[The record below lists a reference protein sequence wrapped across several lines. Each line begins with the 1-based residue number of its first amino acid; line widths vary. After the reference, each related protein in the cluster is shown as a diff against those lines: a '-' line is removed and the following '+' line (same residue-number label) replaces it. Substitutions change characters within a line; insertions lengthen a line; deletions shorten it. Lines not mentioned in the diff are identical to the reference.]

1 LSYHLQHIARIIHA
15 ATLPVD
21 DRLITHLLTDSRK
34 LIFPESTLFFA
45 IEGPRRD
52 GHDYIHEL
60 YERGLRC
67 FVTKRGIV
75 DVAKYVDASFL
86 EVEHV
91 LGALQT
97 LAGYHRKQF
106 AIPVIGITGS
116 NGKTIVKEWLYQLM
130 HQDKQIVRSPRSY
143 NSQIGVPLSV
153 WQIAPV
159 HELAIFEAGISQKDE
174 MAQLRAV
181 MQPTIGVWTNIGA
194 AHNEGFTGEREK
206 ALEKAQLFS
215 EVDTL
220 VFCREAIAPHCMP
233 DGKDKDLFKK
243 GIKFFSWSRTEHAD
257 LMIRS
262 EETAQTKTQIIAVF
276 QQKELQITI
285 PFSDRISIDNAITCW
300 CVLLL
305 QGYEQVLIQQ
315 RMLSLEAVDMRMQL
329 KKAVN
334 NCYLLNDSY
343 SNDTASLE
351 LALDFLMQQA
361 GKNKTTIILSDILQ
375 SGQSAK
381 ELYPFIVQQLCNR
394 GVNRLIGIGSII
406 TAHRSIIETTIR
418 EISGAILQTS
428 FYESTEQFLQTASL
442 NQFKEEYILLKGA
455 RVFSF
460 ERISQWLEQKVHQTV
475 MEVNL
480 TAMVHNLKA
489 YQQHLQPSTKL
500 MAMVKAFSYG
510 SGTAEVARILQFHK
524 VDYLA
529 VAYADEGVELRKAGI
544 SLPIMVMNVDEA
556 GFDAMIQYDL
566 EPEIYSFSIYHS
578 FHQFLDKQAIQQY
591 PVHVKFNTGMNRLGF
606 EIHEAE
612 TLATQLQKNG
622 TMVVKSL
629 LSHLAGSE
637 NSSLDGFTKQ
647 QVDRFSQACLQ
658 MQQVLGYSFIKHIA
672 NSAGIFRHPEY
683 QFDMVRL
690 GIGLYGVDSANEN
703 QLLLEQ
709 VVTLKSTIAQIRL
722 VKAGET
728 VGYNRN
734 GVLTRDSR
742 VATIRIGYADG
753 YNRKLGNGSGSMF
766 LKGKRAPVL
775 GNVCMDMAM
784 IDVTDIPDAM
794 EGDEVEVF
802 GKQVTIQELAAIT
815 GTIAYEIMTSISQRV
830 KRVYVEE

>member
-1 LSYHLQHIARIIHA
+1 MPYHLQHIARIIHA
-15 ATLPVD
+15 TTLPVD

-34 LIFPESTLFFA
+34 LVFPESTLFFA

-67 FVTKRGIV
+67 FVIKQGVFDTT
-75 DVAKYVDASFL
+75 KYVDASFL

-91 LGALQT
+91 LEALQA
-97 LAGYHRKQF
+97 LAAYHRQQF
-106 AIPVIGITGS
+106 SIPVIGITGS

-153 WQIAPV
+153 WQIAST
-159 HELAIFEAGISQKDE
+159 HELAIFEAGISRRNE
-174 MAQLRAV
+174 MGQLRAV

-194 AHNEGFTGEREK
+194 AHNEGFQNEREK
-206 ALEKAQLFS
+206 ALEKAQLFHQ
-215 EVDTL
+215 VNAL
-220 VFCREAIAPHCMP
+220 VFCREAIAPYCEL
-233 DGKDKDLFKK
+233 DGKDRHLFQKSVR
-243 GIKFFSWSRTEHAD
+243 FFSWSRVGQAD
-257 LMIRS
+257 LAIRS
-262 EETAQTKTQIIAVF
+262 EEISQHKTLIVAEFQRQSIQII
-276 QQKELQITI
+276 L
-285 PFSDRISIDNAITCW
+285 PFTDRISIDNAITCW

-305 QGYEQVLIQQ
+305 QGYEQTTIQQ
-315 RMLSLEAVDMRMQL
+315 RMLLLEAVDMRMQL

-361 GKNKTTIILSDILQ
+361 GKNRTTIILSDILQ
-375 SGQSAK
+375 SGQSA
-381 ELYPFIVQQLCNR
+381 ERLYPFITQQLCNR
-394 GVNRLIGIGSII
+394 GVNRLIGIGPII
-406 TAHRSIIETTIR
+406 SAQQSRIEKIING
-418 EISGAILQTS
+418 ISGAVLQVN
-428 FYESTEQFLQTASL
+428 FYESTEQFLQAATL

-480 TAMVHNLKA
+480 TAMVYNLKA
-489 YQQHLQPSTKL
+489 YQQYLQPSTKL

-566 EPEIYSFSIYHS
+566 EPEIYSFGIYNS

-591 PVHVKFNTGMNRLGF
+591 PVHIKFNTGMNRLGF
-606 EIHEAE
+606 EIHEAQS
-612 TLATQLQKNG
+612 LAIMLQKNG
-622 TMVVKSL
+622 TMVVRSL
-629 LSHLAGSE
+629 LSHLAASE
-637 NSSLDGFTKQ
+637 NPSLDDFTQQ
-647 QVDRFSQACLQ
+647 QVEQFIQACNE
-658 MQQVLGYSFIKHIA
+658 MQQVLGYNFIKHIA
-672 NSAGIFRHPEY
+672 NSAGIFRHPGY

-690 GIGLYGVDSANEN
+690 GIGLYGVDSANAN
-703 QLLLEQ
+703 QLLLQQ
-709 VVTLKSTIAQIRL
+709 VVTLKSTIAQIRE

-734 GVLTRDSR
+734 GILKRDSK

-753 YNRKLGNGSGSMF
+753 YNRKLGNGAGHMF

-775 GNVCMDMAM
+775 GNVCMDMTM

-794 EGDEVEVF
+794 GGDEVEVF
-802 GKQVTIQELAAIT
+802 GKEITIQELATVT
-815 GTIAYEIMTSISQRV
+815 GTIAYEIMTTISQRV

>member
-1 LSYHLQHIARIIHA
+1 MSYHLQHIARIIHA

-34 LIFPESTLFFA
+34 LVFPESTLFFA

-67 FVTKRGIV
+67 FVTKRGII

-91 LGALQT
+91 LGALQI
-97 LAGYHRKQF
+97 LAGYHRQQF

-153 WQIAPV
+153 WQLAPT
-159 HELAIFEAGISQKDE
+159 HELAIFEAGISQKNE
-174 MAQLRAV
+174 MEQLRAV

-194 AHNEGFTGEREK
+194 AHNEGFLNEREK
-206 ALEKAQLFS
+206 AFEKARLFS
-215 EVDTL
+215 EVDAL
-220 VFCREAIAPHCMP
+220 VFCKEAIAPHCKP
-233 DGKDKDLFKK
+233 DGEHKHLFKK
-243 GIKFFSWSRTEHAD
+243 DIRFFSWSRTEQAD
-257 LMIRS
+257 LIIRS
-262 EETAQTKTQIIAVF
+262 EEITLHQSLIVAEFQKHLIQIV
-276 QQKELQITI
+276 L
-285 PFSDRISIDNAITCW
+285 PFTDRISVDNAITCW
-300 CVLLL
+300 ALLLL
-305 QGYEQVLIQQ
+305 QGYDQALIQQ
-315 RMLSLEAVDMRMQL
+315 RMLLLEAVDMRMQL

-351 LALDFLMQQA
+351 LALDFLIQQA

-375 SGQSAK
+375 SGQSVE
-381 ELYPFIVQQLCNR
+381 ELYPFVIQQLCNR
-394 GVNRLIGIGSII
+394 GVNRLIGIGSN
-406 TAHRSIIETTIR
+406 
-418 EISGAILQTS
+418 ISAQQLLIDKAIQKIPGSVLQTS
-428 FYESTEQFLQTASL
+428 FYESTEQFLQSATL

-566 EPEIYSFSIYHS
+566 EPEIYSLSIYNS

-591 PVHVKFNTGMNRLGF
+591 PVHIKFNTGMNRLGF
-606 EIHEAE
+606 EIQEAQS
-612 TLATQLQKNG
+612 LAAMLQKNG
-622 TMVVKSL
+622 TMIVKSL
-629 LSHLAGSE
+629 LSHLAASE
-637 NSSLDGFTKQ
+637 SPALDHFTQQ
-647 QVDRFSQACLQ
+647 QVAHFVQACNE

-672 NSAGIFRHPEY
+672 NSAGIFRHPSY

-690 GIGLYGVDSANEN
+690 GIGLYGVDSANAN
-703 QLLLEQ
+703 QLLLQQ
-709 VVTLKSTIAQIRL
+709 VVTLKSTIAQIRE

-734 GVLTRDSR
+734 GILKRDSR

-753 YNRKLGNGSGSMF
+753 YNRKLGNGAGHMF

-775 GNVCMDMAM
+775 GNVCMDMTM

-802 GKQVTIQELAAIT
+802 GKEITIQELATVT
-815 GTIAYEIMTSISQRV
+815 GTIAYEIMTTISQRV

>member
-1 LSYHLQHIARIIHA
+1 M
-15 ATLPVD
+15 PVD

-34 LIFPESTLFFA
+34 LVFPENTLFFA

-52 GHDYIHEL
+52 GHAYIHEL

-67 FVTKRGIV
+67 FVTKLGVV
-75 DVAKYVDASFL
+75 DTSKYADASFL

-91 LGALQT
+91 LGALQA
-97 LAGYHRKQF
+97 LAAHHRQQF
-106 AIPVIGITGS
+106 SIPVIGITGS
-116 NGKTIVKEWLYQLM
+116 NGKTIVKEWLYQLI
-130 HQDKQIVRSPRSY
+130 QQEKQIVRSPRSY

-153 WQIAPV
+153 WQLAPT
-159 HELAIFEAGISQKDE
+159 HELAIFEAGISKKNE

-181 MQPTIGVWTNIGA
+181 MLPTIGVWTNIGA
-194 AHNEGFTGEREK
+194 AHNEGFENEREK
-206 ALEKAQLFS
+206 ALEKAQLFR
-215 EVDTL
+215 EVNAL
-220 VFCREAIAPHCMP
+220 VFCREAIETHIDPE
-233 DGKDKDLFKK
+233 GKDRNLFKND
-243 GIKFFSWSRTEHAD
+243 IRFFSWSRSEQAD

-262 EETAQTKTQIIAVF
+262 EESAQHQTLIVAQFQTQPIQLI
-276 QQKELQITI
+276 L
-285 PFSDRISIDNAITCW
+285 PFTDRISIDNAITCW
-300 CVLLL
+300 AVLLL
-305 QGYEQVLIQQ
+305 QGYEQHIIQE
-315 RMLSLEAVDMRMQL
+315 RMLMLEAVDMRMQL

-351 LALDFLMQQA
+351 LALDFLLQQA
-361 GKNKTTIILSDILQ
+361 GENKTTIILSDILQ
-375 SGQSAK
+375 SGQSA
-381 ELYPFIVQQLCNR
+381 ETLYPLIVRQLCNR
-394 GVNRLIGIGSII
+394 GVHRLIGIGSII
-406 TAHRSIIETTIR
+406 TAQQSIIERTIQQ
-418 EISGAILQTS
+418 IQGAVLQTS
-428 FYESTEQFLQTASL
+428 FYESTEQFLQTATL

-460 ERISQWLEQKVHQTV
+460 ERINQWLEQKVHQTV

-489 YQQHLQPSTKL
+489 YQQHLQSSTKL

-566 EPEIYSFSIYHS
+566 EPEIYSFSIYQS

-591 PVHVKFNTGMNRLGF
+591 PVHIKFNTGMNRLGF
-606 EIHEAE
+606 EIHEAPS
-612 TLATQLQKNG
+612 LATMLQKNG

-629 LSHLAGSE
+629 LSHLAASE
-637 NSSLDGFTKQ
+637 NPALDDFTQQ
-647 QVDRFSQACLQ
+647 QVNQFTQACTQ
-658 MQQVLGYSFIKHIA
+658 MQQVLGYQFIKHIA
-672 NSAGIFRHPEY
+672 NSAGIFRHPAY

-690 GIGLYGVDSANEN
+690 GIGLYGIDSANEH
-703 QLLLEQ
+703 QLSLQQ
-709 VVTLKSTIAQIRL
+709 VVTLKSTIAQIRM

-728 VGYNRN
+728 IGYNRN
-734 GVLTRDSR
+734 GVLKRDSK

-753 YNRKLGNGSGSMF
+753 YDRKLGNGAGHMF

-775 GNVCMDMAM
+775 GNVCMDMTM
-784 IDVTDIPDAM
+784 IDVTDIPDAV

-802 GKQVTIQELAAIT
+802 GKEITIQELATVT
-815 GTIAYEIMTSISQRV
+815 GTIAYEIMTTISQRV